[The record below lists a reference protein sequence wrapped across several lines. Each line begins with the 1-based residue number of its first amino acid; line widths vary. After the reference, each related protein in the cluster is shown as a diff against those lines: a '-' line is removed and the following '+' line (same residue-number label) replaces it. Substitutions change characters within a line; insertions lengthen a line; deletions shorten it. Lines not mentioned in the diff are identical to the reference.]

1 MTNTTLNTS
10 VNLNK
15 AETKA
20 KQRAMLNTE
29 IADGVTVRDL
39 IRAYGDVVDCIGFEK
54 ITPASHGLSDADM
67 VNLKRVQKAVNP
79 IWLGIIL

>member
-1 MTNTTLNTS
+1 MTELNTS
-10 VNLNK
+10 VNRSK

-39 IRAYGDVVDCIGFEK
+39 IRAYGDIIDCIGFDR
-54 ITPASHGLSDADM
+54 ISPGSHGLSDADM
-67 VNLKRVQKAVNP
+67 NNLKRVQKAVNP